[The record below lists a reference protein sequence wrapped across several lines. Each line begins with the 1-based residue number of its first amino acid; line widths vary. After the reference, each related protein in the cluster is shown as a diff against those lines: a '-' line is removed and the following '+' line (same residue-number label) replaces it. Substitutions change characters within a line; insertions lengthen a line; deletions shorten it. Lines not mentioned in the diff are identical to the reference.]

1 MKIRQKKPVVDYKK
15 KTIVRYT
22 ELPDWLDGNL
32 SDIIGEVQKLIT
44 IYGCDAEVEYV
55 WSSVEDCSCYITHIS
70 EETDEELNSRVESE
84 EYDLK
89 VWEDWRAMMDKKD
102 RDKLTAKVMEYEK
115 LKKEL
120 QDCGAI

>member
-32 SDIIGEVQKLIT
+32 SDIIDEVQKLIT
-44 IYGCDAEVEYV
+44 IYGCDAEVEYA
-55 WSSVEDCSCYITHIS
+55 WSSSEDCSCYITHPS
-70 EETDEELNSRVESE
+70 EETDEELNIRVESE

-102 RDKLTAKVMEYEK
+102 RDKLSAKVMEYEK

-120 QDCGAI
+120 QDCGAL

>member
-1 MKIRQKKPVVDYKK
+1 MKVSQKKPVVDYKK

-32 SDIIGEVQKLIT
+32 SNIIGEVHKLIT
-44 IYGCDAEVEYV
+44 IYGCDAEVEYACG
-55 WSSVEDCSCYITHIS
+55 SNEEYSCYITHLS
-70 EETDEELNSRVESE
+70 EETDEELNNRVKGE

-102 RDKLTAKVMEYEK
+102 RDKLTAKVMAYEK